1 MSRKR
6 LNYRFHNPNTKEVT
20 ARHLLKILIEAKLPK
35 LEQAII
41 EHELFKRSKMMK
53 SKSAQRQ
60 AIEYFEKKQN
70 ERKIA
75 DNMAE
80 CQMYRFAIEALQEKE
95 ERNKRGN
102 RDSEICS
109 QLEKL
114 IDKYNEYI
122 RHYESLEELDEYDQ
136 GKYDDLIC
144 NVANLKDIL
153 NSNSDAHIPT
163 EVIDEM
169 RELRNNFKHISLE
182 NVNAALKNLTRM
194 EKDTLLQLYVY
205 DDRED

>member
-1 MSRKR
+1 
-6 LNYRFHNPNTKEVT
+6 
-20 ARHLLKILIEAKLPK
+20 
-35 LEQAII
+35 
-41 EHELFKRSKMMK
+41 MK

-194 EKDTLLQLYVY
+194 EKDALLQLYVY
-205 DDRED
+205 GEREDQLSGLSRARNKYMTFYYSVLLSRNNKKGYVLSECRCIVEEY